1 MKKFLFICLSF
12 MLAFP
17 AVAQEDLE
25 EAKAQL
31 KALSKSFILV
41 RLKTNEMKIKALEAR
56 GYTEEAELEKS
67 KLYLENK
74 ETILSFRKTFD
85 FCPVYFFYSN
95 TSDDIRKGILSGNVF
110 DHNLALIEPE
120 LLQSEVY
127 FTAEFTETENLGIHA
142 LVLMDHYL
150 MPLKAPFP
158 FFERKYIF
166 FSLIQQGKGTIAKR
180 YNKKLYSYYEKWFGV
195 KL

>member
-1 MKKFLFICLSF
+1 